1 MWRARHSKRERQ
13 TVPRPPI
20 SFTSTIMATRSRI
33 GIQLSDNSI
42 LSVYHHWDGYPQWLG
57 RILKTHY
64 NTKEKVADLIDGGD
78 MSCAWTKDRWT
89 GKKVAEYVTENVEVE
104 EYGPQY
110 YSQRGEDCPPRLDSN
125 LIEYLNDMEEFAY
138 VYTQNEEWV
147 CFKEEYGDAPTKVEI
162 PTGALAC

>member
-1 MWRARHSKRERQ
+1 
-13 TVPRPPI
+13 
-20 SFTSTIMATRSRI
+20 MATRSRI
-33 GIQLSDNSI
+33 GIQLSDNSV

-78 MSCAWTKDRWT
+78 MSCCWTDERWEPT
-89 GKKVAEYVTENVEVE
+89 TKKGHQHSNDH

-125 LIEYLNDMEEFAY
+125 LIEYLNDMEEYAY
-138 VYTQNEEWV
+138 VYTQNQEWV
-147 CFKEEYGDAPTKVEI
+147 CFKNQYDDAPAKVAI
-162 PTGALAC
+162 PEGALAV